1 MTSFD
6 TGRRA
11 ENAAA
16 EYLRQHGFEIIGQNL
31 RTRTYEIDIVAQ
43 RDGILYFT
51 EVKYR
56 KNDAAGG
63 GLEYITQR
71 KLKQMQFAAEMWL
84 SENRHSDPYRLSG
97 IEVSGQTFAISEFI
111 DSLTS

>member
-1 MTSFD
+1 MTTFD
-6 TGRRA
+6 TGRQA

-16 EYLRQHGFEIIGQNL
+16 EYLREHGFEIIGQNL
-31 RTRTYEIDIVAQ
+31 RTRTYEIDIVAV
-43 RDGILYFT
+43 RSGVLYFV

-56 KNDAAGG
+56 KNEAAGG
-63 GLEYITQR
+63 GLEYITPR

-84 SENRHSDPYRLSG
+84 SENRRSDPYRLSG
-97 IEVSGQTFAISEFI
+97 IEVSGADYEITDFI